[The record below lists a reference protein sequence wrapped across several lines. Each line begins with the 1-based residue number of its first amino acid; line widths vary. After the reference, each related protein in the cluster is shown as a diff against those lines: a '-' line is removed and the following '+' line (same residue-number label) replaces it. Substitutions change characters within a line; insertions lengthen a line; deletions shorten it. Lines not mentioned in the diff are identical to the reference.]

1 MKRTL
6 YVLMAAL
13 IPLIAHADFEWFNTS
28 TNRITA
34 SDGITP
40 LPGNRTN
47 SSMGVFIQLIYAG
60 ADDTIDPAHIWG
72 DGTTGDDEVVETAW
86 MGQFIFDPDR
96 DGWMNPFGVVD
107 DDDTSRYYYVRV
119 WSEPS
124 PNYALGYVPMI
135 TVDAYGDSFL
145 WQNPGTVPPG
155 IPDEFNFGGTAGFS
169 TNLQAIPEP
178 RALALVLL
186 GLFTVR
192 LIRRRTLQTIPA
204 DIY

>member
-1 MKRTL
+1 MRRI
-6 YVLMAAL
+6 L
-13 IPLIAHADFEWFNTS
+13 IILLSIFGAGATYADFEWYNTS

-34 SDGITP
+34 ADGITP

-47 SSMGVFIQLIYAG
+47 ASMGVFIQLIYAG
-60 ADDTIDPAHIWG
+60 PDDTIDPANIWG

-96 DGWMNPFGVVD
+96 DGWMNPFGVVE

-135 TVDAYGDSFL
+135 TTDAYGDSFL
-145 WQNPGTVPPG
+145 WQNPGTIPPG
-155 IPDEFNFGGTAGFS
+155 LPDEFNFGGTMGFS
-169 TNLQAIPEP
+169 TSLQAIPEP
-178 RALALVLL
+178 RALALALL
-186 GLFTVR
+186 GLLAVR
-192 LIRRRTLQTIPA
+192 LCNRRSLQA
-204 DIY
+204 GRVDIY